1 MKTKISELMEKLNL
15 VQEMGEDNVMVVE
28 GTKIPFATP
37 SDELTRYLIAEIPN
51 LFRVAK
57 MCAYVGGLD
66 NEEKQA
72 IQEDGRAYISQLEA
86 LGEVYLNESELK
98 CLISN

>member
-1 MKTKISELMEKLNL
+1 MKTKISELMEKLSL
-15 VQEMGEDNVMVVE
+15 VQEMGSDNSMVVE

-37 SDELTRYLIAEIPN
+37 SDELTRYLISEIPN

-57 MCAYVGGLD
+57 MCAYAGGLD
-66 NEEKQA
+66 NDQVKA
-72 IQEDGRAYISQLEA
+72 IQEDGRSYISQLET

-98 CLISN
+98 KLVE